1 MPLECSEIAII
12 VTVVHWQSLLSC
24 VVHSTVR
31 EHNCGQNSVP
41 RSESCQ
47 TAQHTQSLTVVRRN
61 VPYHITDLLGYTF
74 HVKLG
79 CSVRRSES
87 CQTAQHTQSLTVVH
101 RNVPYHITNLL
112 GYTFHVKLGCSVR
125 RSESCQTAQHTQ
137 STVVGMFH
145 TISLISLATHSM

>member
-1 MPLECSEIAII
+1 MCTAYNNLHIYKLGGYIQMPLECSEIAII

-87 CQTAQHTQSLTVVH
+87 CQTAQHTQS
-101 RNVPYHITNLL
+101 
-112 GYTFHVKLGCSVR
+112 
-125 RSESCQTAQHTQ
+125 
-137 STVVGMFH
+137 TVVGMFH